1 VKPERRAYRGPGELA
16 RDLRALLRLHGQL
29 LRLYLRPRIPRAFR
43 ERLMLTVT
51 AVNACRYC
59 AAFHCRTAGR
69 LGVPHEEAALLLEG
83 EVAAAPPREVPA
95 LLYARHWA
103 EADARPDPAERARLL
118 AGYAADEIAQVEAAS
133 ASSASAT

>member
-1 VKPERRAYRGPGELA
+1 V
-16 RDLRALLRLHGQL
+16 

-59 AAFHCRTAGR
+59 AAFHRRTAGR

-83 EVAAAPPREVPA
+83 EVAGPPREVPA

-118 AGYAADEIAQVEAAS
+118 AGYAPEEIAQVEAAIRLIRIGNLAGNALDRAWRRVS
-133 ASSASAT
+133 GRERGATPG